1 MPNFLIL
8 SHYYTSLMA
17 YFTFSDYPLK
27 EASGTLLSDNLEQ
40 DSGTRS
46 LLWTCP
52 SKFKQSR
59 PVNLPEKDLIFK
71 NQANMDGISIS
82 VKRLEGRKA
91 SERAA
96 VICKKRE

>member
-1 MPNFLIL
+1 MNP
-8 SHYYTSLMA
+8 
-17 YFTFSDYPLK
+17 
-27 EASGTLLSDNLEQ
+27 
-40 DSGTRS
+40 
-46 LLWTCP
+46 
-52 SKFKQSR
+52 
-59 PVNLPEKDLIFK
+59 PEKDLIFK